1 MNPVRRILAA
11 VGLATASALVLSA
24 CGSDTASSPS
34 SSAPAATS
42 SIESSSASA
51 TGSVAGSSAVG
62 SSSVGSSSVGSSA
75 DGSSTAAPNSA
86 TGGTFPVTVKNIYGE
101 TTIEQAPTRVATV
114 SWVNPD
120 VALALGVVPVG
131 MDADAYGGNADK
143 STDWKDEAL
152 AGLGASIGTDKAPA
166 QWDTANGINY
176 DAIADAT
183 PDVILAAYSGLTQDE
198 YDKLSK
204 IAPVIGP
211 VAANY
216 TTSWQD
222 ATTVIGAALGKGSEA
237 TALISTV
244 EGKISA
250 AGAANPVLKGKT
262 FIAASL
268 DPTKTNVSIYAA
280 GDTRPRFLTALGL
293 TQAPVVAANTKAG
306 AFYFEYSGE
315 KANELKSDIIFS
327 WGDASTTLKVLQD
340 NKLLGQIPA
349 IKSGAALLTSDQ
361 QLTLSISASSPLSL
375 QWALPKFV
383 PLVVK
388 AAETADGS

>member
-11 VGLATASALVLSA
+11 VGLVTASALVLSA
-24 CGSDTASSPS
+24 CGSDTATSPS
-34 SSAPAATS
+34 SSAPVATS
-42 SIESSSASA
+42 STASSSVSA

-62 SSSVGSSSVGSSA
+62 SSSVGSS
-75 DGSSTAAPNSA
+75 TAAPSSV

-101 TTIEQAPTRVATV
+101 TTIEQAPNRVATV

-131 MDADAYGGNADK
+131 MDADSYGGNANK

-152 AGLGASIGTDKAPA
+152 AGLGASIGTDKAPV
-166 QWDTANGINY
+166 QWDAANGINY
-176 DAIADAT
+176 DAIADTT

-204 IAPVIGP
+204 IAPVVGP

-222 ATTVIGAALGKGSEA
+222 ATTVIGAALGKGTEA
-237 TALISTV
+237 AALISTV
-244 EGKISA
+244 EGKIAS

>member
-11 VGLATASALVLSA
+11 VGLVTASALALSA
-24 CGSDTASSPS
+24 CGSDTATSPS
-34 SSAPAATS
+34 SSAPVATS
-42 SIESSSASA
+42 STASSSASA
-51 TGSVAGSSAVG
+51 TGSAA
-62 SSSVGSSSVGSSA
+62 GSSA
-75 DGSSTAAPNSA
+75 DGSSVAAPSSV
-86 TGGTFPVTVKNIYGE
+86 TEGTFPVTVKNIYGE

-120 VALALGVVPVG
+120 IALALGVVPVG
-131 MDADAYGGNADK
+131 MDADAYGANADK

-166 QWDTANGINY
+166 QWDAANGINF

-204 IAPVIGP
+204 IAPVVGP
-211 VAANY
+211 VAAGY

-222 ATTVIGAALGKGSEA
+222 ATTVIGAALGKGPEA
-237 TALISTV
+237 AALISTV

-327 WGDASTTLKVLQD
+327 WGAATTTLKVLQD

-349 IKSGAALLTSDQ
+349 IKSGAALLTSDE

>member
-11 VGLATASALVLSA
+11 VGLVTASALLLGA
-24 CGSDTASSPS
+24 CGSDSATAPTSNTATTGSVGSASAAPSTGSS
-34 SSAPAATS
+34 SSAAPSSGSTS
-42 SIESSSASA
+42 SGAA
-51 TGSVAGSSAVG
+51 
-62 SSSVGSSSVGSSA
+62 
-75 DGSSTAAPNSA
+75 GSSTATS
-86 TGGTFPVTVKNIYGE
+86 TFPVTIKNIYGE
-101 TTIEQAPTRVATV
+101 TTLQQAPVRVATI

-120 VALALGVVPVG
+120 IALALGVVPVG
-131 MDADAYGGNADK
+131 MDADAYGGNANK

-152 AGLGASIGTDKAPA
+152 AGLGASIGTDKAPV
-166 QWDTANGINY
+166 QWDTTNGINF
-176 DAIADAT
+176 DAISDAA
-183 PDVILAAYSGLTQDE
+183 PDVILAAYSGLTKDE
-198 YDKLSK
+198 YDKLSQ

-211 VAANY
+211 VAASY

-222 ATTVIGAALGKGSEA
+222 ATTVIGAALGKGTEA
-237 TALISTV
+237 AALISTV
-244 EGKISA
+244 EGKIAA

-268 DPTKTNVSIYAA
+268 DPAQTNISIYAA

-293 TQAPVVAANTKAG
+293 TQAPVVAANTKEG
-306 AFYFEYSGE
+306 AFYFEYSAE

-327 WGDASTTLKVLQD
+327 WGAASTTLKVLQD

-349 IKSGAALLTSDQ
+349 IKSGAALLTSDE